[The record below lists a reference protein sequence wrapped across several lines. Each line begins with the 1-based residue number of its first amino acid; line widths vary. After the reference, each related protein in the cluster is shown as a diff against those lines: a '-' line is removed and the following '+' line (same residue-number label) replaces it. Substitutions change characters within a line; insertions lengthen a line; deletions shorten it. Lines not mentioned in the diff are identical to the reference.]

1 MLPLIPSYVIIFFAF
16 LNVLIL
22 LIWLYRAHSWTSI
35 ALMVPMLY
43 LIFIYAFIDNLD
55 LPEAQKFGRYGF
67 VVLLFCL
74 AIVNAVYARIIG
86 GKHNGN

>member
-1 MLPLIPSYVIIFFAF
+1 
-16 LNVLIL
+16 
-22 LIWLYRAHSWTSI
+22 
-35 ALMVPMLY
+35 MVPMLY